1 VGFELKEVNRK
12 WQRRLMS
19 GLNHILM

>member
-12 WQRRLMS
+12 WQRKFMS
-19 GLNHILM
+19 ELNHMLM